1 MKNRNVVS
9 GQNKG
14 FTLVELVVSFVIIL
28 MIATLSVVGVLA
40 YQDYA
45 DYKRQNNYAE
55 TLFVA
60 AQSQITGY
68 SVRGQL
74 KKLEAV
80 CVNCVDLNTVTTP
93 AGMRASESH
102 GGENA
107 KLGEIYYLTGNRE
120 AYQAYLN
127 GEYQNRTDITSVCYQ
142 TLYDLF
148 DGYLFD
154 KSVLNASIAVEFNPT
169 QGQIYSVLY
178 SDKCGGFTY
187 TDENRNGIVNV
198 LNRQED
204 YRSEYMIGYYGL
216 D

>member
-1 MKNRNVVS
+1 MKNKS
-9 GQNKG
+9 GAAKSDKG

-28 MIATLSVVGVLA
+28 MIAALSVVGVLA

-80 CVNCVDLNTVTTP
+80 SIDPLDLNEVTTP
-93 AGMRASESH
+93 AGIMASESDN
-102 GGENA
+102 GQNA
-107 KLGEIYYLTGNRE
+107 KQGEIYYLTGNRE
-120 AYQAYLN
+120 AYEAYQN
-127 GEYQNRTDITSVCYQ
+127 GEYQNRTDVTSVCYQ

-154 KSVLNASIAVEFNPT
+154 KSVLNASIAVEFNPA

-187 TDENRNGIVNV
+187 TDENKNGIVNV